1 MVLQG
6 LGNNTATLNVREQT
20 CRSAVLD
27 TGENLIMQRLGLLTR
42 GFVCRGLCSENLPAV
57 AIQRLVRSTRRLFST
72 ANGDHDDFWKAVKT
86 EAQTTPAHK
95 AAAATLARN
104 KGTVE
109 WARPDEDDAA
119 MPPLPA
125 GEAYGPYE
133 TSTGT
138 TSTEMSRTG
147 VFNMSS
153 SMHLSQSKQVQVYSF
168 NDRVL
173 IDIRN
178 FFLTDAGDI
187 TPTKKGI
194 ALTIPQWKRLKA
206 ATRDIDARIRELEA
220 EQDT

>member
-1 MVLQG
+1 MLQG
-6 LGNNTATLNVREQT
+6 LRSNTALLKGREKT
-20 CRSAVLD
+20 CRCVILD
-27 TGENLIMQRLGLLTR
+27 TGENLIMQRLGLSTR
-42 GFVCRGLCSENLPAV
+42 GFIFRGLCSNTLPAV
-57 AIQRLVRSTRRLFST
+57 ATQPLIGPTRRLFST

-95 AAAATLARN
+95 AAVATLARN

-109 WARPDEDDAA
+109 WARPGEDDSV
-119 MPPLPA
+119 MPPLPV
-125 GEAYGPYE
+125 GEAYGPYDS
-133 TSTGT
+133 STGT
-138 TSTEMSRTG
+138 TSSEVPKPG

-153 SMHLSQSKQVQVYSF
+153 SMHLSQSKQVQVYTF

-220 EQDT
+220 EQEDT

>member
-1 MVLQG
+1 MLQG
-6 LGNNTATLNVREQT
+6 LGNNTAPLNVREKT
-20 CRSAVLD
+20 CRSVTLD
-27 TGENLIMQRLGLLTR
+27 TGENMTMQRLVLANGR
-42 GFVCRGLCSENLPAV
+42 FICRGLCSNTLLAV
-57 AIQRLVRSTRRLFST
+57 ATQPLFGPTRRFFST
-72 ANGDHDDFWKAVKT
+72 ANGDHDDFWTAVKT
-86 EAQTTPAHK
+86 EAQMTPAHK
-95 AAAATLARN
+95 AATATLARN

-109 WARPDEDDAA
+109 WARPGEDDAA

-125 GEAYGPYE
+125 GEAYGPYDS
-133 TSTGT
+133 STGT
-138 TSTEMSRTG
+138 TSTEVSKPG

-178 FFLTDAGDI
+178 FFLTDAGDV

-194 ALTIPQWKRLKA
+194 ALTIPQWRRLKA

-220 EQDT
+220 EQEDT